1 MRAESTPVPQ
11 APQPMRDPIQGE
23 IKQRVADAMPEDSP
37 PRVSVVVDPRGFA
50 LAIIAVIAAIFA
62 LDWAQNFVI
71 SLLLGI
77 LFAYSLNPLVVWL
90 ERMHVPRGLGAS
102 LVILSVVGG
111 LALGA
116 YALRGEMQTILDQL
130 PVAVARVSASVAQL
144 RKGEPGTMQK
154 VQTAANEIEKVAN
167 EAAGSD
173 PKPRA
178 AVTRVSID
186 SPGFKV
192 GTFLWAGSLGA
203 VGMFAQ
209 GAMVLF
215 LTFFLL
221 VSGDTYR
228 RKLVRISGPA
238 LSNRKITVRI
248 LDDINA
254 SIQRYM
260 ALMVATNLLVALL
273 TWAALR
279 GFGLENAGAWAAAA
293 GLLHV
298 IPYLGPAVTA
308 VGIAMA
314 GLVQFDS
321 AGSALL
327 VGGAS
332 LAIATLVGMLV
343 TTWMAGRIAK
353 MNTAAVFVALLF
365 WGWLWGIWG
374 MLLSI
379 PIMVIVKVVA
389 QHVEQLEPLADLLG
403 E

>member
-11 APQPMRDPIQGE
+11 APQPMRDPTQGE

-37 PRVSVVVDPRGFA
+37 TRVSVVVDPRGFA